1 MSAWCTQRA
10 ERLGSDVE
18 LTSDPL
24 LTWPWRLT
32 ARLGRRE
39 HERAGPFTDLPWVSL
54 GGSCVLHGSIL
65 SRGWSLYKTPGA
77 IQSRATVSTHHE
89 GEAKSA
95 PRCRT

>member
-1 MSAWCTQRA
+1 MSAWSTQRA

-24 LTWPWRLT
+24 LTWPWRSPLVSVAENT
-32 ARLGRRE
+32 SEPARSR
-39 HERAGPFTDLPWVSL
+39 T
-54 GGSCVLHGSIL
+54 
-65 SRGWSLYKTPGA
+65 SRGIAWRVVCPAWLHPFQGLEPPQDPGA